1 MKFLDESL
9 VALDVDANP
18 PEEAIKA
25 AGKLLVDA
33 NLAEDRYVE
42 AMIHSY
48 HENGP
53 YFVLAPHIALPHSRP
68 EDGVKEACVSLVRL
82 KSDVKFGHKTNDPV
96 RLVFGLGASSSDE
109 HLIVLQKLM
118 DLIGNS
124 HNVEK
129 LLQVESYEEL
139 KKIFGGKEK

>member
-9 VALDVDANP
+9 VALDVDVNT

-25 AGKLLVDA
+25 AGQLLVDA

-42 AMIHSY
+42 AMIQSY

-53 YFVLAPHIALPHSRP
+53 YFVLAPRIALPHSRP

-82 KSDVKFGHKTNDPV
+82 KGDVKFGHKTNDPV

-118 DLIGNS
+118 DLIGS
-124 HNVEK
+124 AHNVEK
-129 LLQVESYEEL
+129 LLQVECYEEL
-139 KKIFGGKEK
+139 KKNFGGKVK

>member
-9 VALDVDANP
+9 VALDVDVNT

-25 AGKLLVDA
+25 AGQLLVDA

-42 AMIHSY
+42 AMIQSY

-53 YFVLAPHIALPHSRP
+53 YFVLAPRIALPHSRP

-82 KSDVKFGHKTNDPV
+82 KGDVKFGHKTNDPV

-118 DLIGNS
+118 DLIGS
-124 HNVEK
+124 AHNVKK
-129 LLQVESYEEL
+129 LLQVECYEEL
-139 KKIFGGKEK
+139 KKFLEG

>member
-9 VALDVDANP
+9 VALDVDVNT

-25 AGKLLVDA
+25 AGQLLVDA
-33 NLAEDRYVE
+33 DLAEDRYVE
-42 AMIHSY
+42 AMIQSY

-53 YFVLAPHIALPHSRP
+53 YFVLAPRIALPHSRP

-82 KSDVKFGHKTNDPV
+82 KGDVKFGHKTNDPV
-96 RLVFGLGASSSDE
+96 RLVFGLGASSGDE

-118 DLIGNS
+118 DLIGS
-124 HNVEK
+124 AHNVEK
-129 LLQVESYEEL
+129 LLQVECYEEL
-139 KKIFGGKEK
+139 KKNFGGKVK

>member
-9 VALDVDANP
+9 VALDVDANT